1 MFKKILIANRGE
13 IAIRIMRA
21 CREMGIQSVAV
32 YSEADKDSLH
42 VTFADE
48 SYCIGPALA
57 KQSYLNIPAII
68 SAAEVSGAE
77 AIHPGYGF
85 LAENAQFAE
94 ICADHNIKF
103 IGPSPDN
110 IRMMGDKNE
119 ARRTMVKHKV
129 PVVPGSAGVVSSED
143 AIRAEAAKIGYPLM
157 IKAVA
162 GGGGKGMRMVPEES
176 QLIDAYR
183 MATTEAGNAFGNA
196 DVYVERFV
204 EEPRHIEI
212 QILSDR
218 HGHAIHLGERDCSV
232 QRRHQKL
239 IEESPSPFI
248 SAALREKMGAT
259 AVQAA
264 KALKYEGAGTIEFLV
279 DKNHNFYFMEMNTR
293 IQVEHTVTETVTS
306 IDLIKAQ
313 IRIAATGKLDIKQSD
328 VEFKGH
334 AIELRINAEDH
345 TRNFCP
351 CPGTVNLYLPPGG
364 PGVRT
369 DSHLYPGYRIPP
381 NYDSMIAKLIVW
393 AENREEAI
401 ARAERALGEFVV
413 DGIPT
418 TIPFHQLVLRHPE
431 FVAGNVDTK
440 FIEKHMAAVEVP
452 VGG

>member
-48 SYCIGPALA
+48 SYCIGPAPA
-57 KQSYLNIPAII
+57 RQSYLNIPAII

-103 IGPSPDN
+103 IGPSPEN
-110 IRMMGDKNE
+110 IRLMGDKNE
-119 ARRTMVKHKV
+119 ARRTMMKYKV
-129 PVVPGSAGVVSSED
+129 PVVPGTEGVVASE
-143 AIRAEAAKIGYPLM
+143 AEARSEAAKIGYPLM

-162 GGGGKGMRMVPEES
+162 GGGGKGMRMVAKEDE
-176 QLIDAYR
+176 LIDLYR

-196 DVYVERFV
+196 DVYMERFV

-212 QILSDR
+212 QILADK

-248 SAALREKMGAT
+248 TPDLRDKMGET
-259 AVQAA
+259 AVKAA

-328 VEFKGH
+328 VEFRGH

-345 TRNFCP
+345 TRNFAP
-351 CPGTVNLYLPPGG
+351 CPGTVVLYLPAGG

-393 AENREEAI
+393 GNDRTEAL
-401 ARAERALGEFVV
+401 ARAERALSEFVV
-413 DGIPT
+413 DGVPT

-431 FVAGNVDTK
+431 FIAGNIDTK
-440 FIEKHMAAVEVP
+440 FIEKHMTAVEVI
-452 VGG
+452 GG